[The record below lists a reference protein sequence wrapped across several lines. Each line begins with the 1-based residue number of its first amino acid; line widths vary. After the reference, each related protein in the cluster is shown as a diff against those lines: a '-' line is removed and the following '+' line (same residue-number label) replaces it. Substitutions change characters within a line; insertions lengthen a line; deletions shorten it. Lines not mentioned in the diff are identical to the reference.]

1 MKSRLKS
8 QIKRKQLLES
18 TGKQPGA
25 APKATKG
32 TSLETWKGQGLLAAP
47 APVAPR
53 AGGQGPGHILELTQS
68 HQEFQG
74 SQP

>member
-25 APKATKG
+25 APKG
-32 TSLETWKGQGLLAAP
+32 TQGHEPRNLERQGLLAAP